1 MKKLLLIAALMISAF
16 SFANESNKEIVVKET
31 VQNVLEVEYQ
41 IIEKVTLTTEELLT
55 YCWTTVTMTEI
66 GSPYTND
73 MGQTVQDYAVH
84 TRTRCI
90 TV

>member
-1 MKKLLLIAALMISAF
+1 MKKLLLVAALIVASL
-16 SFANESNKEIVVKET
+16 SFANEKTTEIVLENNLQTVSVET
-31 VQNVLEVEYQ
+31 QQTE
-41 IIEKVTLTTEELLT
+41 TLTLSAEELLT